1 MRIGIDAMGGD
12 YAPISPVLGALEYL
26 HDFGNDHVLVLV
38 GDQHKINDVL
48 SESQTK
54 YSPESIEII
63 HASETIGMDESPAKA
78 IKEKKDSYMVVG
90 LNLHRDNKIDAFIS
104 AGNTGAQMAASLFS
118 LGRIP
123 GVNRPVIGSFLPGDK
138 GVVLLLDV
146 GANADC
152 KPINLLQFGIMG
164 GIYLDHIYDFSNP
177 KIGLLSI
184 GEESSKGNELIRNS
198 YTLMEANIPNFIGNI
213 EGRDVMK
220 NKANVVVCDGFV
232 GNILLKFAESV
243 FGVITSGLKKHVGT
257 NLFSNLGAILVKPAF
272 RQLKMSYDYQEYGGV
287 PLLGVN
293 GISVICHGASTP
305 KAIKNAIRVAE
316 TMNQKKVNEHIR
328 VKLSHSIQKGTSGE

>member
-12 YAPISPVLGALEYL
+12 FAPISPVLGALQYL
-26 HDFGNDHVLVLV
+26 HDFSTDHVLVLI
-38 GDQHKINDVL
+38 GNEHKIKDAL
-48 SESQTK
+48 SESPVK
-54 YSPESIEII
+54 YSPDSIEIV

-78 IKEKKDSYMVVG
+78 IKEKKDSSMVVG
-90 LNLHRDNKIDAFIS
+90 LNLHRDKKIDAFIS

-118 LGRIP
+118 LKRIR

-152 KPINLLQFGIMG
+152 KPLNLVQFGIMG
-164 GIYLDHIYDFSNP
+164 GIYLDHIYDVSSP
-177 KIGLLSI
+177 KIALLSI
-184 GEESSKGNELIRNS
+184 GEESSKGNELTRS
-198 YTLMEANIPNFIGNI
+198 SHKLMKENIANFIGNV

-220 NKANVVVCDGFV
+220 NKANVVVCDGFT

-243 FGVITSGLKKHVGT
+243 FGVLASGLKRHVGT

-293 GISVICHGASTP
+293 GISIICHGASSP

-316 TMNQKKVNEHIR
+316 TMSQKKVNEHIEE
-328 VKLSHSIQKGTSGE
+328 KLNNSIQKGNIIE